1 MNQGTSAAASRSNA
15 SSRVSRKTLE
25 FLDLEAQVDR
35 DDEDEEND
43 EETDDFIVNDN
54 DMDEAIAENPS
65 FHYELEACLRREED
79 LSFTKTSHPGP
90 ESTPRTHSPLPQAG
104 LAAQFEDKPLP
115 KALWAVR
122 CRPHKEF
129 NIVSYTIR
137 HAIATNTTDILSV
150 HYRLDGDG
158 VVYVDT
164 HNPMA
169 AAKIL
174 SKCAFVAHSRSAG
187 PYSNVNMRRLDN
199 FDDSV
204 RSLQFPEDTIQ
215 HGTWVRLS
223 NPKFG
228 HVRSKPAPAPKPTN
242 PTPFDYVPPSIKPSK
257 AKRLYYHEALAFVLR
272 VSPVSPSTYTILVV
286 PHLDETLAES
296 GVRSPCGPKLGNEL
310 LLMDGKNG
318 VDRAKLEE
326 LMCKGMHF
334 ERGLRVEEVD
344 RRNITTLSKPPS
356 SHEVALFLASEHGHV
371 VASFSRVEQWAFEE
385 GEEVT
390 DWNGTFHGRI
400 LTVRDNGLEVQVL
413 RRYADLSGSELEE
426 IVFLG
431 WAAFKQWHVGSYIQH
446 TGGKEGIVVG
456 SEGDNILFW
465 MGGEGPPWSAP
476 SLQSPSR

>member
-54 DMDEAIAENPS
+54 DVDEAITENPS
-65 FHYELEACLRREED
+65 FHYELEARLRREED

-90 ESTPRTHSPLPQAG
+90 ESTPHTHSPLPQAG

-129 NIVSYTIR
+129 NIVSYAIH

-150 HYRLDGDG
+150 HYRLDGDS

-164 HNPMA
+164 HSIPTTQWLLQRFSASALLLLTLA
-169 AAKIL
+169 AL
-174 SKCAFVAHSRSAG
+174 AHT
-187 PYSNVNMRRLDN
+187 
-199 FDDSV
+199 
-204 RSLQFPEDTIQ
+204 FPEDTIQ

-257 AKRLYYHEALAFVLR
+257 AKRSYYHEALAFVLR

-286 PHLDETLAES
+286 PRLDETLAES
-296 GVRSPCGPKLGNEL
+296 GIRSPCGPELGNEL

-344 RRNITTLSKPPS
+344 WRNITTLSKPPS

-371 VASFSRVEQWAFEE
+371 VASFPRVEQWAFEE

-390 DWNGTFHGRI
+390 DWNGTFRGRI

-431 WAAFKQWHVGSYIQH
+431 WAAFKQWHVGSYVRH

-465 MGGEGPPWSAP
+465 MGGE
-476 SLQSPSR
+476 

>member
-1 MNQGTSAAASRSNA
+1 
-15 SSRVSRKTLE
+15 
-25 FLDLEAQVDR
+25 
-35 DDEDEEND
+35 
-43 EETDDFIVNDN
+43 
-54 DMDEAIAENPS
+54 
-65 FHYELEACLRREED
+65 
-79 LSFTKTSHPGP
+79 
-90 ESTPRTHSPLPQAG
+90 
-104 LAAQFEDKPLP
+104 
-115 KALWAVR
+115 
-122 CRPHKEF
+122 
-129 NIVSYTIR
+129 
-137 HAIATNTTDILSV
+137 
-150 HYRLDGDG
+150 
-158 VVYVDT
+158 
-164 HNPMA
+164 MA

-174 SKCAFVAHSRSAG
+174 SK
-187 PYSNVNMRRLDN
+187 
-199 FDDSV
+199 
-204 RSLQFPEDTIQ
+204 
-215 HGTWVRLS
+215 
-223 NPKFG
+223 
-228 HVRSKPAPAPKPTN
+228 SKPAPAPKPTN

-257 AKRLYYHEALAFVLR
+257 AKRSYYHEALAFVLR

-286 PHLDETLAES
+286 PRLDETLAES
-296 GVRSPCGPKLGNEL
+296 GVRSPCGPELGNEL

-371 VASFSRVEQWAFEE
+371 VASFPRVEQWAFEE

-390 DWNGTFHGRI
+390 DWNGTFRGRI

-431 WAAFKQWHVGSYIQH
+431 WAAFKQWHVGSYVRH

-465 MGGEGPPWSAP
+465 MGGEGGDEFVHRAHRNTFRVASKRSSIDGVLTRRRENVTMEALRLTRRRENVTMEALRLSNMSEAAIIRAMGTLNSINGFVDPQLMTPAQIDNALAITKTFGNPWKFWSVLVWKGMHRGFYHVIDLIV
-476 SLQSPSR
+476 SRETKSGLKLQVRTDVANAVGNLLLVDYDQVVDAE